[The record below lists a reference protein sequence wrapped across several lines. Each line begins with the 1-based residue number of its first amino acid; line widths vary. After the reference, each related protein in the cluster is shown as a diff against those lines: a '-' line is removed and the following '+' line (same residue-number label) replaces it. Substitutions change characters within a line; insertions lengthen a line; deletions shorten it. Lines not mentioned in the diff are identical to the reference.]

1 MESKEM
7 KWVEYGSFKDRGL
20 RSNMGVASSVR
31 IMRVNKPSGVVL
43 F

>member
-1 MESKEM
+1 MDSKEM
-7 KWVEYGSFKDRGL
+7 KRVECGSFKGRGL
-20 RSNMGVASSVR
+20 RSNMGVANSVG